1 MKDDKWGGN
10 DLLIKKSF
18 SITLKNMKVARVIYS
33 TCNREDSLVK
43 TSPDPFKVNTNIS
56 QGIGESCEILIILLW
71 HRTILDRSQE
81 KNSTYI

>member
-1 MKDDKWGGN
+1 
-10 DLLIKKSF
+10 
-18 SITLKNMKVARVIYS
+18 MKVARVIYS

-56 QGIGESCEILIILLW
+56 QGIGESSEILIILLW

-81 KNSTYI
+81 KNSTYNI